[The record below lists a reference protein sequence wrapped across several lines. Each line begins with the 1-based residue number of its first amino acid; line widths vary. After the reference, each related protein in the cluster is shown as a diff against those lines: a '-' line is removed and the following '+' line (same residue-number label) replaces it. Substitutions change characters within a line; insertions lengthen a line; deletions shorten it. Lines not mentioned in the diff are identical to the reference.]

1 MNFFGHLSTINHHKW
16 LVMQHCFKV
25 GLYRQGLLHDLSKYS
40 PVEFF
45 AGVKYFRGFE
55 SPNNAE
61 RRAIGYSRGISIIWN
76 TGRTMWWTART
87 AMRASKCP

>member
-1 MNFFGHLSTINHHKW
+1 MGRGVHMNFFGHLSTINHHKW

-25 GLYRQGLLHDLSKYS
+25 GLYRQGFLHDLSKYS

-55 SPNNAE
+55 MME
-61 RRAIGYSRGISIIWN
+61 ETWEDSRMIITIHSSRSIIKED
-76 TGRTMWWTART
+76 TAFLVEE
-87 AMRASKCP
+87 